1 MDFFWEMLS
10 LQETLFLLILLG
22 VLVKKLKIIRENG
35 RKTLSDLLI
44 YAILPCNIVASFMGG
59 ITLPDGFVHN
69 CILAVCIS
77 IGIQVLSIYGS
88 KLLFRFFFQ
97 LAGGQLPQLLLHG
110 VAELAHHADGAVL
123 KVGHDAGSAVVVDHL
138 AGGGLS
144 IFQKGGILGQ
154 GDHPALEQHLT
165 CERLFKMCSVHRICV
180 LSR

>member
-1 MDFFWEMLS
+1 MVGG
-10 LQETLFLLILLG
+10 QTALLAQLPLGGFKG
-22 VLVKKLKIIRENG
+22 VL
-35 RKTLSDLLI
+35 TL
-44 YAILPCNIVASFMGG
+44 
-59 ITLPDGFVHN
+59 
-69 CILAVCIS
+69 
-77 IGIQVLSIYGS
+77 
-88 KLLFRFFFQ
+88 FQ

-123 KVGHDAGSAVVVDHL
+123 KVGYDAGPAVMVDHL

>member
-1 MDFFWEMLS
+1 MHPGLVQTGGHPGVDDLGIIAHSGVELA
-10 LQETLFLLILLG
+10 QGG
-22 VLVKKLKIIRENG
+22 VLVG
-35 RKTLSDLLI
+35 GQAALLLQ
-44 YAILPCNIVASFMGG
+44 LPLGG
-59 ITLPDGFVHN
+59 FKGVLP
-69 CILAVCIS
+69 
-77 IGIQVLSIYGS
+77 
-88 KLLFRFFFQ
+88 FFQ
-97 LAGGQLPQLLLHG
+97 LAGGQLPQLLLHS

-123 KVGHDAGSAVVVDHL
+123 KVGHDAGPAVVVDHL

>member
-88 KLLFRFFFQ
+88 KLLFRRYPGKPEKFAVLWHDLFQFQ
-97 LAGGQLPQLLLHG
+97 LCRA
-110 VAELAHHADGAVL
+110 ADCPSDVR
-123 KVGHDAGSAVVVDHL
+123 GSGCHLYFRISNSPSLYHVDS
-138 AGGGLS
+138 GSFPIYGC
-144 IFQKGGILGQ
+144 Q
-154 GDHPALEQHLT
+154 
-165 CERLFKMCSVHRICV
+165 
-180 LSR
+180 